1 MISTLLVFEGEY
13 EYKENSNY
21 ITINSEGTRYRKL
34 PPGGAVGH
42 FLPQFGATRICSGI
56 LEFAP

>member
-13 EYKENSNY
+13 EYKESPKY
-21 ITINSEGTRYRKL
+21 TTTINSEGTRYRKL
-34 PPGGAVGH
+34 PPAVGH
-42 FLPQFGATRICSGI
+42 FLPQFGATRICSEI